1 MRYCCPT
8 NNHQAE
14 AFLEK
19 PVAYPVPSSFAE
31 VSPAP
36 LGMINHGSPIAAGDE
51 CDVFKPV
58 DALVRGQPE
67 APREDVLSMLVD
79 MASGS

>member
-1 MRYCCPT
+1 
-8 NNHQAE
+8 
-14 AFLEK
+14 
-19 PVAYPVPSSFAE
+19 
-31 VSPAP
+31 
-36 LGMINHGSPIAAGDE
+36 MINHGSPIAAGDE